1 MENKKFKPYI
11 PAEKVTPEFTATS
24 IIIGVLLA
32 VIFGAANA
40 YLGLRVGMTVSA
52 SIPAAVISMGV
63 IRVIMK
69 KDSILESNMVQT
81 IGSAGE
87 SLAAGAIFTLPALFL
102 WANEGKTEAPNL
114 LTISLIALVGGVLG
128 VLFMIPLRN
137 ALIVK
142 EHGVLPYPE
151 GTACAE
157 VLLAGEEG
165 GASAKTVFAGMGL
178 SAVFKFVTDG
188 LKVVP
193 GVVTAPIKS
202 LRTAFSAEVYPAL
215 LGVGYICG
223 IKIASYMFA
232 GAILGWFVLI
242 PVIAIFGGPTTMYP
256 GDVPIA
262 QMYAE
267 GGADAI
273 WGSYIRYIG
282 AGAVAA
288 GGIISLIKSLPLIL
302 TTFKDSLKGLKGGT
316 KAGSRRTEQ
325 DLDMRIVLGG
335 SLALILAIWL
345 LPAIPVSLIGAL
357 LIVVFGFFFAT
368 VSSRMVGLVGSS
380 NNPVSG
386 MAIATLLFS
395 TLVLKV
401 TGNTGVSGMIGA
413 ISIGSVICIVAAM
426 AGDTSQDLKT
436 GYILGAT
443 PKKQQIGEL
452 LGAVVAAF
460 TIGGVLLLLNSA
472 WGFGTTELAAPQATL
487 MKMITEGVMNGNLP
501 WPLVFIG
508 VFAAVVVEILG
519 IPVLPVAIGLYLPL
533 ELSATIMIGG
543 VTRWIVDK
551 NSADTNGE
559 ASGGVLF
566 CSGLI
571 AGEGLVGILLAVL
584 AVIGVADKIN
594 LSGAINTGTMG
605 GIALLA
611 IMIACVF
618 IFAMPKKKDE

>member
-1 MENKKFKPYI
+1 
-11 PAEKVTPEFTATS
+11 
-24 IIIGVLLA
+24 
-32 VIFGAANA
+32 
-40 YLGLRVGMTVSA
+40 
-52 SIPAAVISMGV
+52 
-63 IRVIMK
+63 
-69 KDSILESNMVQT
+69 
-81 IGSAGE
+81 
-87 SLAAGAIFTLPALFL
+87 
-102 WANEGKTEAPNL
+102 
-114 LTISLIALVGGVLG
+114 
-128 VLFMIPLRN
+128 
-137 ALIVK
+137 
-142 EHGVLPYPE
+142 
-151 GTACAE
+151 
-157 VLLAGEEG
+157 
-165 GASAKTVFAGMGL
+165 
-178 SAVFKFVTDG
+178 
-188 LKVVP
+188 
-193 GVVTAPIKS
+193 
-202 LRTAFSAEVYPAL
+202 
-215 LGVGYICG
+215 
-223 IKIASYMFA
+223 
-232 GAILGWFVLI
+232 
-242 PVIAIFGGPTTMYP
+242 
-256 GDVPIA
+256 
-262 QMYAE
+262 
-267 GGADAI
+267 
-273 WGSYIRYIG
+273 
-282 AGAVAA
+282 
-288 GGIISLIKSLPLIL
+288 
-302 TTFKDSLKGLKGGT
+302 
-316 KAGSRRTEQ
+316 
-325 DLDMRIVLGG
+325 MRIVLGG

-551 NSADTNGE
+551 KSADTNGE